1 MTPIIYLDAQPA
13 RRERIVRGCA
23 ALSIPVHPASSL
35 AEAGAIL
42 SSDDRAEL
50 FLAAF
55 PRLDGAKA
63 GFLEGLKSARP
74 GLSIVVL
81 AEGDAEG
88 LIVGDVLAGIL
99 PLAAEPAV
107 PAFVRCEL
115 RRRAGQ
121 AKAEAYGRMLRKL
134 KSERSRQAGRADEIE
149 AVSEATLE
157 NLMTAIDLRDVET
170 FGHSQTVAKYAQV
183 LARIMGIRDEGR
195 LDDIH
200 KGALL
205 HDIGKIAI
213 PDAILK
219 KPGALSPGEWE
230 TIRLHPALG
239 FGLIKEIKMVRV
251 IGEIILHH
259 HERWDGTGYPRGL
272 KKDRIPLEVR
282 IFALADALDA
292 ITAHRP
298 YRRARDFK
306 AARAEIIRGAGTHFD
321 PDVVEA
327 FLSLKPEKWEKIRF
341 ETTSRLPP
349 VAEFSRMFKK
359 IEDEKE
365 GALSVP
371 GGRRPRG

>member
-1 MTPIIYLDAQPA
+1 MIASVLYFDGQAA
-13 RRERIVRGCA
+13 RRERIVCGCR
-23 ALSIPVHPASSL
+23 ALSIDVRPAASL
-35 AEAGAIL
+35 AEAGTIL
-42 SSDDRAEL
+42 SADGRTEV

-55 PRLDGAKA
+55 PRLDAAKA

-74 GLSIVVL
+74 DLSIIVL
-81 AEGDAEG
+81 AEPGENG
-88 LIVGDVLAGIL
+88 GSGPLVVGDVLAGIL
-99 PLAAEPAV
+99 PPASEPAV

-115 RRRAGQ
+115 RRRA
-121 AKAEAYGRMLRKL
+121 AAAEAEANGRALLKLRAA
-134 KSERSRQAGRADEIE
+134 RSRQAGHAADLE
-149 AVSEATLE
+149 AISAATLE
-157 NLMTAIDLRDVET
+157 NLMTALDLRDVET

-183 LARIMGIRDEGR
+183 LARIMGIRDEQR

-219 KPGALSPGEWE
+219 KPGALSAEEWE
-230 TIRLHPALG
+230 KVRLHPALG
-239 FGLIKEIKMVRV
+239 FGLIKEIKMVQV

-259 HERWDGTGYPRGL
+259 HERCDGTGYPCGL
-272 KKDRIPLEVR
+272 KKESIPLEAR

-306 AARAEIIRGAGTHFD
+306 AARAEIARGAGTHFD
-321 PDVVEA
+321 PAVVEA
-327 FLSLKPEKWEKIRF
+327 FLSFLPEKWEKIRF

-349 VAEFSRMFKK
+349 VAEYSMMFRKM
-359 IEDEKE
+359 
-365 GALSVP
+365 
-371 GGRRPRG
+371 

>member
-1 MTPIIYLDAQPA
+1 MTPIIYFDNLAA

-23 ALSIPVHPASSL
+23 VLSIAVRPVPSL

-42 SSDDRAEL
+42 ASDDRVEL

-55 PRLDGAKA
+55 PRLDAAKS

-74 GLSIVVL
+74 GLSIIVL
-81 AEGDAEG
+81 ADGEADR
-88 LIVGDVLAGIL
+88 LVVGDVLAGIL
-99 PLAAEPAV
+99 PPAAEPAV

-115 RRRAGQ
+115 LRRAGQ
-121 AKAEAYGRMLRKL
+121 AKAEACGRMLRTL
-134 KSERSRQAGRADEIE
+134 KSERSRQAGRAAEIE
-149 AVSEATLE
+149 AISAATLE
-157 NLMTAIDLRDVET
+157 NLMTALDLRDVET

-183 LARIMGIRDEGR
+183 LARIMGLRDEGR

-219 KPGALSPGEWE
+219 KPGALSAGEWE
-230 TIRLHPALG
+230 KIRLHPGLG
-239 FGLIKEIKMVRV
+239 FGLIREIKMVRV

-259 HERWDGTGYPRGL
+259 HERCDGTGYPGGL
-272 KKDRIPLEVR
+272 KKNRIPLEAR

-306 AARAEIIRGAGTHFD
+306 AARAEILRGSGTHFD

-349 VAEFSRMFKK
+349 VADFSQMFKK
-359 IEDEKE
+359 IKD
-365 GALSVP
+365 
-371 GGRRPRG
+371 

>member
-1 MTPIIYLDAQPA
+1 MTPSIIYFDGQAA
-13 RRERIVRGCA
+13 RRERIVRGCE
-23 ALSIPVHPASSL
+23 ALSIAVHPTSSL

-42 SSDDRAEL
+42 ASDLRTDL

-63 GFLEGLKSARP
+63 RFLEGLKSARP
-74 GLSIVVL
+74 ALSIILL
-81 AEGDAEG
+81 AESGEDGEAG
-88 LIVGDVLAGIL
+88 RLVTGDVLAGIL
-99 PLAAEPAV
+99 PPGAEPAI

-115 RRRAGQ
+115 RRRAGE
-121 AKAEAYGRMLRKL
+121 AKAEAYGRMLRNL
-134 KSERSRQAGRADEIE
+134 RAERPGPAGRAGRLE
-149 AVSEATLE
+149 VSSAATLE
-157 NLMTAIDLRDVET
+157 NLMTALDLRDVET

-183 LARIMGIRDEGR
+183 LARIMGIRDEEK

-219 KPGALSPGEWE
+219 KPGALSPEEWE
-230 TIRLHPALG
+230 KIRLHPALG

-259 HERWDGTGYPRGL
+259 HERCDGTGYPRGL
-272 KKDRIPLEVR
+272 KKGRIPLEAR

-298 YRRARDFK
+298 YRKARDFK
-306 AARAEIIRGAGTHFD
+306 AARAEIVRGAGTHFD
-321 PDVVEA
+321 PLIVEA
-327 FLSLKPEKWEKIRF
+327 FLSLKADKWEKIRF
-341 ETTSRLPP
+341 ETTSHLPP
-349 VAEFSRMFKK
+349 VVEFSQLFKNLK
-359 IEDEKE
+359 K
-365 GALSVP
+365 
-371 GGRRPRG
+371 